1 MRRPAFTTP
10 RRARALWPVLACL
23 LIVFVY
29 YIVPLAA
36 DRTLPFRI
44 LGALAAIVALGT
56 VALRQLT
63 SAEQR
68 VGRLVTLLV
77 LVVVCCSAAFY
88 SLASTPGQME
98 GLVTRTDALYFTVI
112 TTATIGYG
120 DIYPVG
126 QAARPGDRHG
136 SLQRRLRRGHRLGDH
151 QGPQSTLTR
160 CRRGG
165 RRPRIRAGSRRAFA
179 RLTGSGF
186 APKGSSTARA
196 VPCPRK
202 EGLPYGRLPRRRGAG
217 PLGGWDL

>member
-68 VGRLVTLLV
+68 VGRLVTLPV

-126 QAARPGDRHG
+126 QAARGLVIVTVAFNAVFVAAIG
-136 SLQRRLRRGHRLGDH
+136 SAIIKGLN
-151 QGPQSTLTR
+151 
-160 CRRGG
+160 
-165 RRPRIRAGSRRAFA
+165 PRSRAAAGADAA
-179 RLTGSGF
+179 RGSG
-186 APKGSSTARA
+186 PDPGERS
-196 VPCPRK
+196 
-202 EGLPYGRLPRRRGAG
+202 RG
-217 PLGGWDL
+217 